1 MLEDR
6 YGFALSTASPDARD
20 AYVAGVD
27 LALSAN
33 HGAEEAL
40 RGAIACDDGFA
51 LAHVALARV
60 LQVQAQAVEA
70 KAAAARARSLA
81 PTLPERERSHVGAL
95 ATMIDGGSVAGLAAA
110 REHLAAYPRDAMVLA
125 PCTGVFGLIGFSGL
139 PGREA
144 ELLALLDG
152 LAHAYDDDWWFA
164 SAHAFALVEVGEVD
178 RARATIE
185 RSLARYPRNANGAHI
200 RAHVYYEGG
209 EREAGLAYLR
219 DWWRDYPK
227 ESLLHCHL
235 SWHIALWEME
245 LGRPQAAWEVFRA
258 HLRPG
263 ASTGPPINTL
273 SDSASFLLRAE
284 MAGEARDP
292 ELWRALSQYA
302 TQSFPLTGIAFADV
316 HAALAHA
323 FAGDSAALAKVI
335 GGAKGKAADVV
346 APLGRAFG
354 AFASADWTA
363 VIDTLEPV
371 MAAHERIGGSRA
383 QRDLIEYALA
393 VSLLRAGRSEEA
405 RGLLQSRRARSLAD
419 ARPIRGV

>member
-6 YGFALSTASPDARD
+6 YGLRLSTASPDARD

-33 HGAEEAL
+33 HGAEEAF
-40 RGAIACDDGFA
+40 RRAIACDEGFA

-60 LQVQAQAVEA
+60 LQVQAQGAEA

-81 PTLPERERSHVGAL
+81 PPLPHRERSHVEAI

-110 REHLAAYPRDAMVLA
+110 REHLATYPGDAMVLA

-144 ELLALLDG
+144 ELLALLDS
-152 LAHAYDDDWWFA
+152 LAHAYGDDWWFT
-164 SAHAFALVEVGEVD
+164 SAHAFAQVEVGDVD
-178 RARATIE
+178 RAQATIE
-185 RSLARYPRNANGAHI
+185 RSLAAHPRNANGAHI

-227 ESLLHCHL
+227 ESLLHCHI
-235 SWHIALWEME
+235 SWHVALWELE
-245 LGRPQAAWEVFRA
+245 LGRPQQAWEVYRA

-284 MAGEARDP
+284 MAGEARDAD
-292 ELWRALSQYA
+292 LWRELSAYAALS
-302 TQSFPLTGIAFADV
+302 FPATGIAFADV

-323 FAGDSAALAKVI
+323 FAGDSGALAKVI
-335 GGAKGKAADVV
+335 EGARGKAADVV

-354 AFASADWTA
+354 AFARADWGA
-363 VIDTLEPV
+363 VVDTLQPI

-383 QRDLIEYALA
+383 QRDLIEYALV
-393 VSLLRAGRSEEA
+393 VSLLRIGRGEEA
-405 RGLLQSRRARSLAD
+405 RRLLLERRARSLAD
-419 ARPIRGV
+419 AHPLQGV